1 MLPSFL
7 EVIKMDSI
15 LNSVKKLSGINI
27 EGYEHFDSDLIM
39 FINTVFVILKQL
51 GVGPSEGF
59 SITGEGDSWDDFFG
73 EGRSIE
79 MVKTYMYM
87 KVRKQ
92 FDPPTGSHLEALNNM
107 IDECEWRLNVD
118 TENAEFN

>member
-1 MLPSFL
+1 
-7 EVIKMDSI
+7 MDSI
-15 LNSVKKLSGINI
+15 LQSVKKLSGINI
-27 EGYEHFDSDLIM
+27 EGYEHFDADLIM
-39 FINTVFVILKQL
+39 FINSVFVILKQL
-51 GVGPSEGF
+51 GIGPEKGF
-59 SITGEGDSWDDFFG
+59 SIEDQYATWDDFFG

-107 IDECEWRLNVD
+107 IDEFEWRLNVD
-118 TENAEFN
+118 GENEVFN